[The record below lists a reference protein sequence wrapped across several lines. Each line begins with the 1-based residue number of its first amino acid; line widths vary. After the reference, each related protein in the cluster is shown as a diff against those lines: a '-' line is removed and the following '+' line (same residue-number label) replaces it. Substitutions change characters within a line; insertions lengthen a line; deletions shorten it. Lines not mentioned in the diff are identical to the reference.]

1 MGNSAAAYD
10 DLYQDQVDLSENLE
24 ERKMGLYRR
33 IYPHTKEVVQHAVDR
48 YDADEDEFPRIVRD
62 RQAALR
68 AERMGEGDAIARVW
82 EPGEWYYL
90 TDGDGEDDES

>member
-1 MGNSAAAYD
+1 MGVSAAAYD
-10 DLYQDQVDLSENLE
+10 APYQDQVDLGETLE
-24 ERKMGLYRR
+24 ERKMGLYRK

-68 AERMGEGDAIARVW
+68 AERKGEGDAIARVW
-82 EPGEWYYL
+82 RPGEWYYL
-90 TDGDGEDDES
+90 TDGDES